1 MPNDRLK
8 SYLNLH
14 LIVFIWGFTAVLGAL
29 ITIAAD
35 AIVWYRMLFAALF
48 LGLYVFFSKKSFRI
62 PWTSLLHL
70 TFVGLLIALHWI
82 FFFHAIHVS
91 NVSIT
96 LSVFSLGA
104 FLASLLEP
112 LFYGRKVLWYEVF
125 FGLVIIAAL
134 SIIMRVEVNYFEG
147 MLFALVS
154 IVLGVLFTLYNG
166 KLIQKHDSAVI
177 TFYEFLAG
185 VLFISCY
192 FLLQNKFTLDFFTV
206 SINNWLLLLVLSS
219 VCTAYAF
226 TASVKVMKQ
235 LSPYTVM
242 LTTNLEPVY
251 GIILAYF
258 IIGGKEKMSGSF
270 YAGAIIIILTV
281 ILNGVLKHQLNKKI
295 KKNNSN
301 IEENGFCTTK

>member
-14 LIVFIWGFTAVLGAL
+14 LIVFIWGFTAILGAL
-29 ITIAAD
+29 ITIEAEI
-35 AIVWYRMLFAALF
+35 IVWYRMLFAALF
-48 LGLYVFFSKKSFRI
+48 LAFYIFFSKKSFRV
-62 PWTSLLHL
+62 TGDSLLKL
-70 TFVGLLIALHWI
+70 TLVGLLIALHWI
-82 FFFHAIHVS
+82 FFFHAIHIS

-125 FGLVIIAAL
+125 FGLIIIVALVII
-134 SIIMRVEVNYFEG
+134 MQVEVSYFKG
-147 MLFALVS
+147 MLFAFVS
-154 IVLGVLFTLYNG
+154 IVLGVLFTLFNG

-177 TFYEFLAG
+177 TFYEFMAG
-185 VLFISCY
+185 VFFISCY
-192 FLLQNKFTLDFFTV
+192 FIVQNKFTVEFFTV
-206 SINNWLLLLVLSS
+206 SFNNWVLLIVLSS

-226 TASVKVMKQ
+226 TASVKVMEK

-251 GIILAYF
+251 GIVLAYF
-258 IIGGKEKMSGSF
+258 IIGEKEKMSPSF
-270 YAGAIIIILTV
+270 YIGAFIIIVTV
-281 ILNGVLKHQLNKKI
+281 VLNGILKHQQDSKLKTN
-295 KKNNSN
+295 
-301 IEENGFCTTK
+301 